1 MKNTKRTGHA
11 VRYPLAEYQ
20 KLTNNQVVDSNLP
33 RTNSEFIQCLLHEL
47 IDSLRLIKDNTY
59 DKIVEGTANQDLE
72 LTEKET
78 NKENYITPPIHG
90 NDKLSKHL
98 KLIQENKKTSVNKPI
113 IYSETVASTGR
124 PTKIK
129 GGKPS
134 SFYESYYAKMN
145 IDNLRRI
152 KRGKGIGKKK
162 IKMISSYSQVKG
174 SSSSGKHFQTK
185 LTPPKKRYTTE
196 GKTAS
201 VTSIRAQ
208 HEIQKAKQS
217 TGAIKRPNK
226 YRPRTKALMEIRRYQ
241 KMTELLIRKL
251 PFQRL
256 IREVAQECKS
266 NLCFQSSA
274 IVAL

>member
-1 MKNTKRTGHA
+1 MAHTKNTKRTEHA

-20 KLTNNQVVDSNLP
+20 KLTNNQFVDSNLP

-47 IDSLRLIKDNTY
+47 IDSALRLIKNNTH
-59 DKIVEGTANQDLE
+59 DKIVEDTANQDLE
-72 LTEKET
+72 LIEKET
-78 NKENYITPPIHG
+78 NKENYITAPIHG
-90 NDKLSKHL
+90 NDKLAKHL

-113 IYSETVASTGR
+113 IYSETVASTGH

-145 IDNLRRI
+145 SDNLRSI

-162 IKMISSYSQVKG
+162 IKMISSYSLVKG

-185 LTPPKKRYTTE
+185 PTTPKKCYTTE

-201 VTSIRAQ
+201 VTSYQSTTRNSKSQTINRSN
-208 HEIQKAKQS
+208 QKAS
-217 TGAIKRPNK
+217 
-226 YRPRTKALMEIRRYQ
+226 
-241 KMTELLIRKL
+241 
-251 PFQRL
+251 
-256 IREVAQECKS
+256 
-266 NLCFQSSA
+266 
-274 IVAL
+274 